1 MRDDEFE
8 WDDDKAR
15 INLADH
21 KIDFEDARLV
31 FGDPGFVDDDD
42 DTMDYGEDRY
52 RAVGMVKGQLIAV
65 FYTMR
70 QGRIRIISAR
80 NATRRESRDYV
91 RQNPPD

>member
-1 MRDDEFE
+1 MQDDEFE

-31 FGDPGFVDDDD
+31 FDDPGFVDDDD